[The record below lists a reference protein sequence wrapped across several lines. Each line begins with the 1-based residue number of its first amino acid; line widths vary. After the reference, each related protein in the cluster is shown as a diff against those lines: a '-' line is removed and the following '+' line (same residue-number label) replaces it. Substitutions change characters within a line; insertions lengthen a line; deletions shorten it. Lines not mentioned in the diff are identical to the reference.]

1 MLKSQK
7 LAIAAS
13 VAVVFSGQS
22 FAIVDGWDFSGSSA
36 RNEAMNLDYW
46 NSHDNYNVWVNPA
59 YATKYTDYVDINIT
73 DNGGDD
79 EMAGV
84 FYESASAGTWGFY
97 IGRPAAP
104 TDGDEIPVGAPVI
117 EEPRSQFDLFWAM
130 GAGSAGEFGVRLN
143 VQLLEGDFTNSPT
156 TLTTPNTYQ
165 PGDTS
170 RSIDTTNTD
179 SGSFDSSDIN
189 LSLGWVS
196 NSGQFDAALLI
207 GSPTRSGSDAF
218 SQTFTQEALDV
229 VNGTVT
235 GRAIQTNSATNS
247 ADDDGQQNLGLVFR
261 ADFGIL
267 TTLSYAKRDYSMKNT
282 STTVDT
288 NFLDSDL
295 TDGVINTDT
304 TTTNTTNGAF
314 DGESSE
320 IRLVGSQVFPVT
332 ATSNIFG
339 SLGIVSFESE
349 STGVTTLVA
358 NSTKNNLTG
367 DTTYN
372 STLGTQSDVFR
383 KSTMF
388 EIPLVVSA
396 EGKVSD
402 SFTIR
407 GSVIKNLYETEEFEE
422 TTRTYAAPTT
432 ADAGDTTTA
441 TQNILVQTTSFKT
454 TRTWDTDTT
463 IALGLGYTKASFTL
477 DLVILKEFV
486 TQGVDDPLTSRING
500 TWKF

>member
-73 DNGGDD
+73 DGSRDD

-84 FYESASAGTWGFY
+84 FYETASAGTWGFY

-104 TDGDEIPVGAPVI
+104 TDIDEEPVGAPFI
-117 EEPRSQFDLFWAM
+117 EPPRSQFDLF
-130 GAGSAGEFGVRLN
+130 GAFSGGSAGEFGFRLN
-143 VQLLEGDFTNSPT
+143 VQLLEGDENNAPT
-156 TLTTPNTYQ
+156 TVITPNTPQ
-165 PGDTS
+165 ATDATFTS
-170 RSIDTTNTD
+170 NTEA
-179 SGSFDSSDIN
+179 SSNSFDSSDFN

-207 GSPTRSGSDAF
+207 GSPTRSGS
-218 SQTFTQEALDV
+218 EALSSKDINEAL
-229 VNGTVT
+229 NGIDRTVT
-235 GRAIQTNSATNS
+235 ARTIDTSSSTGSV
-247 ADDDGQQNLGLVFR
+247 DDDGQQNLGLVFR

-267 TTLSYAKRDYSMKNT
+267 TTLSYAKRDYSMKSASSDVT
-282 STTVDT
+282 T
-288 NFLDSDL
+288 NFTDLDV
-295 TDGVINTDT
+295 TDGIVNNDST
-304 TTTNTTNGAF
+304 TTTTTNGAF
-314 DGESSE
+314 DGESTE

-339 SLGIVSFESE
+339 SLGIASFESE
-349 STGVTTLVA
+349 TTGVTTLVA
-358 NSTKNNLTG
+358 NSTTDNLTG
-367 DTTYN
+367 DTIYN
-372 STLGTQSDVFR
+372 STLGTQSDLYR
-383 KSTMF
+383 KSTRF

-407 GSVIKNLYETEEFEE
+407 GSIIKNLYETEEFEE
-422 TTRTYAAPTT
+422 TKRTYAAPTT
-432 ADAGDTTTA
+432 LDAADPLTA
-441 TQNILVQTTSFKT
+441 TQNILVQTESSKI

-486 TQGVDDPLTSRING
+486 TQGIDDPLTSRING